1 LNTPAGQTKPES
13 SPTSPTPA
21 VMTIHP
27 LLGVFGVLLGASIAT
42 CTGRLISV
50 GLMDIRGALHLG
62 ADEAS
67 WIGTAFN
74 ASMMFIG
81 PFSVYLGGL
90 LGARRVLLACAGLF
104 TLISVLLPFAFNL
117 PFLLVLLVIA
127 GLTAGTF
134 YPLTLSFVLR
144 SLPMRYV
151 LLGIAMYAMDILVT
165 TTFVTSLEAWFTD
178 HLSWRWIF
186 WNGAALTP
194 VMMVLIYFGMPWQPL
209 PQPKEGQPKPNWIG
223 FLYASLGFALL
234 YIALDQGQR
243 LDWLNSGTIVG
254 LIVSGVFLLL
264 DTAVQRLRMPN
275 PLINFKFL
283 ARRNTLLLG
292 AVLISFRFTMLAT
305 VVAIPSYLASI
316 KGYLPL
322 QTGPVLLEVALA
334 QAVCGLLAVYLLR
347 YVDARLIVTAGFA
360 LVAVACLMNATL
372 SSAWS
377 GTDFRPSQAVMAIGL
392 ALAFNGMVGA
402 IILEVVNT
410 GALARP
416 IDVLTFAGYFQ
427 TLRLLGGEAGV
438 AFLQHFISVREQFHS
453 NALGLGV
460 QLGLP
465 STNQRLF
472 ALSAG
477 MASRAPGLTAATER
491 AAEILGL
498 EVKQQAFTL
507 AITDS
512 FLLIAWSVV
521 CCLVVVSCMQR
532 VPTQY
537 QQVVSAP
544 ASTA

>member
-1 LNTPAGQTKPES
+1 MNTPTGQTTPAS
-13 SPTSPTPA
+13 SPTSTTPA

-27 LLGVFGVLLGASIAT
+27 LLGVFGVLIGASVAT

-117 PFLLVLLVIA
+117 PFLLVLLVLA

-165 TTFVTSLEAWFTD
+165 TTFATSLEAWFTD

-194 VMMVLIYFGMPWQPL
+194 VMMILIYFGMPWQPL
-209 PQPKEGQPKPNWIG
+209 PQPKEGQPKPNWRG

-243 LDWLNSGTIVG
+243 LDWLSSGMIVG

-264 DTAVQRLRMPN
+264 GTAVRRLRMPN

-292 AVLISFRFTMLAT
+292 VVLVSFRFAMLAT
-305 VVAIPSYLASI
+305 VVAIPSYLASV

-347 YVDARLIVTAGFA
+347 YVDARIIITAGFA

-438 AFLQHFISVREQFHS
+438 AFLQHFISAREQFHS

-460 QLGLP
+460 QLGQP
-465 STNQRLF
+465 STSQRLF

-498 EVKQQAFTL
+498 QVRQQAFTL

-521 CCLVVVSCMQR
+521 CCLVVVSGMQR

-537 QQVVSAP
+537 QQVVSAS
-544 ASTA
+544 ARTA

>member
-1 LNTPAGQTKPES
+1 MNTPPAQAKPTPPS
-13 SPTSPTPA
+13 TSPMSP
-21 VMTIHP
+21 VMTTHP

-50 GLMDIRGALHLG
+50 GLADLRGALHLG

-74 ASMMFIG
+74 AAMMFVG

-104 TLISVLLPFAFNL
+104 TLISVLLPFAPNL
-117 PFLLVLLVIA
+117 PILIVLLVLA
-127 GLTAGTF
+127 GLAAGTF

-165 TTFVTSLEAWFTD
+165 TTFATSLEAWFTD

-194 VMMVLIYFGMPWQPL
+194 VMMILIYFGMPWQPL
-209 PQPKEGQPKPNWIG
+209 PQPKEGQPKPNWRG
-223 FLYASLGFALL
+223 FLYASLGLSLL

-254 LIVSGVFLLL
+254 LIASGSFLLL
-264 DTAVQRLRMPN
+264 ATAIRRLRMPN

-292 AVLISFRFTMLAT
+292 AVLIFFRFAMLAT
-305 VVAIPSYLASI
+305 VVAIPSYLGSV

-322 QTGPVLLEVALA
+322 QTGPVLLEVGLA
-334 QAVCGLLAVYLLR
+334 QAICGLLAVYLLK
-347 YVDARLIVTAGFA
+347 YVDARLIVTTGFA
-360 LVAVACLMNATL
+360 LVALACLMNATL

-377 GTDFRPSQAVMAIGL
+377 GSNFGPSQGVMAIGL

-402 IILEVVNT
+402 IVLEVVNT
-410 GALARP
+410 GALTRP

-427 TLRLLGGEAGV
+427 TLRLFGGEAGV
-438 AFLQHFISVREQFHS
+438 AFMQHFVSAREQFHS
-453 NALGLGV
+453 NALGLGA
-460 QLGLP
+460 QLGQP
-465 STNQRLF
+465 STDHRLF

-477 MASRAPGLTAATER
+477 MASRAPGLTTATER

-498 EVKQQAFTL
+498 QVRQQAFTL
-507 AITDS
+507 AIIDS

-521 CCLVVVSCMQR
+521 CCLVVVACMQR

-537 QQVVSAP
+537 QQVMSAP
-544 ASTA
+544 AGTA